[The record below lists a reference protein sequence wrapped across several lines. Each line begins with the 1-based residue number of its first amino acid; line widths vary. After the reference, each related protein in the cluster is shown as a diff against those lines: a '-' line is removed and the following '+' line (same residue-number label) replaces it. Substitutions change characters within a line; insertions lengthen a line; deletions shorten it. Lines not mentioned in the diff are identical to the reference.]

1 MSQESKAPTYH
12 KAHQINQFGIT
23 GQGFQNPISDHLRGD
38 NEKEEQKRQKTP
50 DITDPDFAETLP
62 LSVTDC
68 FNDSI
73 YSNKGNDGSYTKL
86 TTIQKKH
93 IRHPK
98 NPNELYDIP
107 LTDNQKYGWH
117 QPKEDKNVKK
127 TDNTEAVNT
136 ENTCNKKKRAWYE
149 ADRSGRQNSPMT
161 KFVDDMALTNR
172 EFSLF

>member
-1 MSQESKAPTYH
+1 MGMSNHHHQH
-12 KAHQINQFGIT
+12 QAHQINQFGIT
-23 GQGFQNPISDHLRGD
+23 GQGFQNPISDHKIK
-38 NEKEEQKRQKTP
+38 NQEEEENKEDKRTP
-50 DITDPDFAETLP
+50 DITDPDFADTLP

-68 FNDSI
+68 FNDQI

-117 QPKEDKNVKK
+117 QPKEAEKPSADGKLPWYK
-127 TDNTEAVNT
+127 TD
-136 ENTCNKKKRAWYE
+136 RM
-149 ADRSGRQNSPMT
+149 GRKNSPMT